1 MMELST
7 YGHPNGILLY
17 IISCI
22 LILLLLIKF
31 TSIKINMIA
40 NIMLGI
46 LIILLGFQEENM
58 LLMLFLIILGTSI
71 SVYELFGKNKL
82 KDSSITNPASWR

>member
-1 MMELST
+1 MV
-7 YGHPNGILLY
+7 
-17 IISCI
+17 
-22 LILLLLIKF
+22 
-31 TSIKINMIA
+31 A

-46 LIILLGFQEENM
+46 LLILIGLQQENM

-71 SVYELFGKNKL
+71 PVYEIMNKTKL

>member
-1 MMELST
+1 MIDSIQMSRLIIS
-7 YGHPNGILLY
+7 Y

-22 LILLLLIKF
+22 VILLLLIKF
-31 TSIKINMIA
+31 TSIKINMVV

-46 LIILLGFQEENM
+46 LLILLGFQQENM

-71 SVYELFGKNKL
+71 PVYELMNKTKL

>member
-1 MMELST
+1 MIDSIQMSRLIIS
-7 YGHPNGILLY
+7 Y

-22 LILLLLIKF
+22 VILLLLIKF
-31 TSIKINMIA
+31 TSIKINMVA

-46 LIILLGFQEENM
+46 LLILIGLQQENM

-71 SVYELFGKNKL
+71 PVYELMNKTKL

>member
-1 MMELST
+1 MIDSIQMSRLIIS
-7 YGHPNGILLY
+7 Y

-22 LILLLLIKF
+22 VILLLLIKF
-31 TSIKINMIA
+31 TSIKINMVA

-46 LIILLGFQEENM
+46 LLILIGLQQENM

-71 SVYELFGKNKL
+71 PVYEIMNKTKL

>member
-1 MMELST
+1 MIDSIQMSRLIIS
-7 YGHPNGILLY
+7 Y

-22 LILLLLIKF
+22 VILLLLIKF
-31 TSIKINMIA
+31 TSIKINMVA

-46 LIILLGFQEENM
+46 LLILLGFQQENM

-71 SVYELFGKNKL
+71 PVYELMNKTKL

>member
-1 MMELST
+1 MIDSIQMSRLIIS
-7 YGHPNGILLY
+7 Y

-22 LILLLLIKF
+22 VILLLLIKF
-31 TSIKINMIA
+31 TSIKINMVA

-46 LIILLGFQEENM
+46 LLILLGLQQENM

-71 SVYELFGKNKL
+71 PVYELMNKTKL

>member
-1 MMELST
+1 MIDSIQMSRLIIS
-7 YGHPNGILLY
+7 Y

-22 LILLLLIKF
+22 VILLLLIKF
-31 TSIKINMIA
+31 TSIKINMVA

-46 LIILLGFQEENM
+46 LLILLGFQQENM

-71 SVYELFGKNKL
+71 PVYEFMNKTKL

>member
-1 MMELST
+1 MIDSIQMSRLIIS
-7 YGHPNGILLY
+7 Y

-22 LILLLLIKF
+22 VILLLLIKF
-31 TSIKINMIA
+31 TSIKINIVA

-46 LIILLGFQEENM
+46 LLILIGLQQENM

-71 SVYELFGKNKL
+71 PVYELMNKTKL